1 MTRAAEFEEES
12 LRLRREIGDK
22 WGVAVSLGNYAWFA
36 LNQNDLGK
44 AGELLLESL
53 AIRHEIGDLGGMA
66 WCLEKL
72 AKTYIMN
79 GRKQSQKQSIAYF
92 RAATRL
98 LGAAQALRTPVGS
111 TIDQVD
117 QPGYQRDLESLR
129 KALGEEPFAKVWREG
144 EGMPLEEVIDLAQA
158 GTIKETLQSEK
169 EKSGGLT
176 GRERQVAGLISQ
188 GKSNREIAEEMTVGV
203 KTVETYITRILN
215 KLGFNSRVQ
224 IATWMVEKNFEK
236 TETTRARTDAT
247 G

>member
-1 MTRAAEFEEES
+1 MQELNELNGQVTALWQLGYYYVSVGDLRQAKAYFKEALPLSRQTGDVYSTSVTLSGLAETAVRQGDFGRAAEFEEES

-53 AIRHEIGDLGGMA
+53 AIRHEIGDVGGMA

-72 AKTYIMN
+72 AKTNIMN
-79 GRKQSQKQSIAYF
+79 ARKQSRKQSIVYF

-117 QPGYQRDLESLR
+117 RPGYERDLESLR
-129 KALGEEPFAKVWREG
+129 KILGQEPFAKVWREG
-144 EGMPLEEVIDLAQA
+144 EGMPLEEVIDSGA
-158 GTIKETLQSEK
+158 GGDNK
-169 EKSGGLT
+169 
-176 GRERQVAGLISQ
+176 R
-188 GKSNREIAEEMTVGV
+188 NPAE
-203 KTVETYITRILN
+203 
-215 KLGFNSRVQ
+215 
-224 IATWMVEKNFEK
+224 
-236 TETTRARTDAT
+236 
-247 G
+247 